1 MTYEDKQAHK
11 HQTTKQLDEIMGTYM
26 YTYMDIHI
34 TCILYIYTIIDM
46 HLRGCVYVY
55 VFNCRHTS
63 LLAVSDVS
71 HQTAGVQHVLWH
83 IDTGSK

>member
-1 MTYEDKQAHK
+1 
-11 HQTTKQLDEIMGTYM
+11 
-26 YTYMDIHI
+26 
-34 TCILYIYTIIDM
+34 M